1 MILRINGKGQ
11 SRTEYKTTP
20 RSYYHSFLASL
31 TVQMTLIS
39 LFPQNSAKCPTHSRC
54 SVSDVGNAE
63 EGLPW
68 WLSGKESACQCG
80 RSGFNPCIGKSPWR
94 RKWQPTP
101 VFLPGKSHGK
111 RSLVSYSPW
120 GCKRIGHSLF
130 LVTKQQQQSMVNM
143 DEQSPLQN
151 ADAGRTKL
159 QSNPSAHTLL

>member
-20 RSYYHSFLASL
+20 HSYYHSFLASL

-120 GCKRIGHSLF
+120 GCKRIGHKLVNNNSTLCATYICATFF
-130 LVTKQQQQSMVNM
+130 LSNLMFIDIELANM
-143 DEQSPLQN
+143 SW
-151 ADAGRTKL
+151 
-159 QSNPSAHTLL
+159 LL